1 MEKSTKSNTDFKKKA
16 FQEAYKKA
24 FGNVTQSCNAIGI
37 DRSTYYDWIKKDA
50 KFKKDIEELEP
61 EERFM
66 DFLESKLVERINKGD
81 TTSIIFALKTQAK
94 KRGYVERQEI
104 EHSSNV
110 ETDVIFEIHERDK
123 ETKS

>member
-1 MEKSTKSNTDFKKKA
+1 MEKTTISNTNYKKKA

-37 DRSTYYDWIKKDA
+37 DRSTYYDWIKKDS
-50 KFKKDIEELEP
+50 KFKKKIEELEP

-81 TTSIIFALKTQAK
+81 TTSIIFALKTKAK
-94 KRGYVERQEI
+94 KRGYIERQEI
-104 EHSSNV
+104 EHSSDI
-110 ETDVIFEIHERDK
+110 ETDVIFEINERKKD
-123 ETKS
+123 S

>member
-1 MEKSTKSNTDFKKKA
+1 MEKSTKSNIDFKKRA

-37 DRSTYYDWIKKDA
+37 DRSTYYDWIKKDE
-50 KFKKDIEELEP
+50 KFKKQIEELEP

-81 TTSIIFALKTQAK
+81 TTSIIFALKTKAK

-104 EHSSNV
+104 EHSSDV
-110 ETDVIFEIHERDK
+110 ETDIIFEIHKRK
-123 ETKS
+123 EESES

>member
-1 MEKSTKSNTDFKKKA
+1 
-16 FQEAYKKA
+16 
-24 FGNVTQSCNAIGI
+24 
-37 DRSTYYDWIKKDA
+37 
-50 KFKKDIEELEP
+50 
-61 EERFM
+61 M

-81 TTSIIFALKTQAK
+81 TTSIIFALKTKAK

>member
-37 DRSTYYDWIKKDA
+37 DRSTYYDWIKKDS
-50 KFKKDIEELEP
+50 KFKKEIEELEP

-66 DFLESKLVERINKGD
+66 DFLESKLVEKINGGD
-81 TTSIIFALKTQAK
+81 TTSIIFALKTKGK
-94 KRGYVERQEI
+94 KRGYIERQEI

-110 ETDVIFEIHERDK
+110 ETDVVFEIHERNK
-123 ETKS
+123 ES